1 MADGSV
7 RSLRSRRQLAL
18 LEEQCLE
25 IVPGSHRRWRSE
37 HENAVLRRS
46 AGTRTLTTDTEPS
59 G

>member
-7 RSLRSRRQLAL
+7 WSLRSRRQLAL

-37 HENAVLRRS
+37 HENAVLRKS
-46 AGTRTLTTDTEPS
+46 AGTRTPLTDTQP
-59 G
+59 